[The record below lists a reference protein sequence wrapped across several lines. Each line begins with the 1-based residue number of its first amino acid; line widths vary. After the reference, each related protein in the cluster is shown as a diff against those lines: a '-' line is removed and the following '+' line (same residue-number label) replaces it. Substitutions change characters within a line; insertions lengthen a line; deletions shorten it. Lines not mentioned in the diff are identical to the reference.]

1 MRCSKDSS
9 ESVFERLL
17 NVRWLVLADRLN
29 KVLESA
35 SFGFGVSHMMMFA
48 NVPLFF
54 TTSKKSLSAG
64 TYLPLKHRFTRKAAW
79 ANRVKT

>member
-9 ESVFERLL
+9 ESVFERLF

-48 NVPLFF
+48 
-54 TTSKKSLSAG
+54 
-64 TYLPLKHRFTRKAAW
+64 
-79 ANRVKT
+79 